1 MQVGFDVGGCEAYR
15 TAGRAHAVASQQA
28 LAGQLVDR
36 AGLQAQRGGG
46 FGGGQHASMSNGL
59 RTPRPPALAGSTWV

>member
-15 TAGRAHAVASQQA
+15 TAGWAHSVAGQQA
-28 LAGQLVDR
+28 LAGQLVDG

-46 FGGGQHASMSNGL
+46 FGGCQHAMVSSGL
-59 RTPRPPALAGSTWV
+59 RVTASS